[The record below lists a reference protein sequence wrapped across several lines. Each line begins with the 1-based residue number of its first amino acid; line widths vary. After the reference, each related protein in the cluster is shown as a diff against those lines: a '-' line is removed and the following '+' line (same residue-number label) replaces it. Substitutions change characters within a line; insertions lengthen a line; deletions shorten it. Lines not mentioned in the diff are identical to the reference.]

1 LRRRFENNDLPVV
14 IIDEL
19 SLETILEKIYL
30 EAYSFEDLREYVYS
44 ALKKVVS
51 LDDFLDILYS
61 SIQNYSLV
69 ISLTKASNLLKS

>member
-1 LRRRFENNDLPVV
+1 VGIMIDGLV

-69 ISLTKASNLLKS
+69 ILFEWGDSFIINYRE